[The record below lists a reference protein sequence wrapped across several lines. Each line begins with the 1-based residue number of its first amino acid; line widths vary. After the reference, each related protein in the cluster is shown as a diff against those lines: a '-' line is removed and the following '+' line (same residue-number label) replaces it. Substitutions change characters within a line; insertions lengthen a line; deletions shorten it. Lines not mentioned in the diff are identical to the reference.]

1 MKGSADSPF
10 SIRGL
15 ETALKSERA
24 LQMTEEAPAL
34 GHIGIDVRNNENLIV
49 EPGSPGH
56 RVEGTG
62 RSNGY
67 PVSLGNPVDPV
78 CPDRPRH

>member
-1 MKGSADSPF
+1 MKGPADSPF

-24 LQMTEEAPAL
+24 LQMTEEEPAL

-49 EPGSPGH
+49 ESGSPGH
-56 RVEGTG
+56 RVEG
-62 RSNGY
+62 
-67 PVSLGNPVDPV
+67 LADPTAT
-78 CPDRPRH
+78 PSH